1 MKEYISTII
10 YICIFSVILELILPD
25 NKLKKYVNVLAS
37 LIVIMTLITPVVNVL
52 NNNNVVEVISNTLDN
67 IQDKTEVKEYNIS
80 NIENRII
87 YSSVKEKLE
96 EDIYTNCKQKW
107 DKYFDIKKVK
117 INLNKE
123 YKLEEI
129 QIYVSKIQEV
139 TSSAKIID
147 YVSNQYEVD
156 SKIIKVIK
164 EE

>member
-37 LIVIMTLITPVVNVL
+37 LIVIMTLISPVVNVL
-52 NNNNVVEVISNTLDN
+52 NNNDVVEVISSTLDN
-67 IQDKTEVKEYNIS
+67 IQDKTEVKEYNVS

-96 EDIYTNCKQKW
+96 EDIYTKCKQKW
-107 DKYFDIKKVK
+107 DKYFNIKKVE

-129 QIYVSKIQEV
+129 QIYVCKISEV
-139 TSSAKIID
+139 TSSAKLID
-147 YVSNQYEVD
+147 YISKEYEVNPRT
-156 SKIIKVIK
+156 IKVIK